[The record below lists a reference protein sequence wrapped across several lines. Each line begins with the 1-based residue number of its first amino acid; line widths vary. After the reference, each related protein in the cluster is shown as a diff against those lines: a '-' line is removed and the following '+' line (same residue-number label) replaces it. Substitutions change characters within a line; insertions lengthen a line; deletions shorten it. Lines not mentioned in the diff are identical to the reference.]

1 MRCDSRTF
9 TDTAGFVIDIT
20 VEEDKIT
27 LLLLPPSSAFLAVF
41 GVLTKPIFR
50 LGGSHISGDL
60 SLLPARSDYV
70 ISLALVNK
78 GPAYSLYG
86 VRSLLGTSFIT
97 RLRQYV
103 PSNLRPKRSNIG
115 IAIVVTHCSTI

>member
-1 MRCDSRTF
+1 MGCDSRTF
-9 TDTAGFVIDIT
+9 TDTAGLVIDIT

-27 LLLLPPSSAFLAVF
+27 RLLLLPFPAIASRP
-41 GVLTKPIFR
+41 GVLTKPTSG

-86 VRSLLGTSFIT
+86 VRSLLGTS
-97 RLRQYV
+97 L
-103 PSNLRPKRSNIG
+103 
-115 IAIVVTHCSTI
+115 